1 VVLTLPFNVP
11 GSSYG
16 QLYGQATGLQGAL
29 AKDLAGLWSGLGVPQ
44 SHVVVNWTQSAATAS
59 AATPRR
65 LAGAGSS
72 VTLYVAALFPFSGA
86 DGSSPANVSSTAA
99 AAAARTAL
107 GFLQGNVSR
116 TSAAAVLPS
125 TAAEV
130 NRIAASP
137 TASSGMAIVF
147 SDASMAAASSSS
159 GTGAA
164 PPAAPGGLSGGA
176 IAAIVV
182 VLLAVALAVG
192 GFLLFRKRKTLSRRS
207 IAMRS
212 SRQIGKFT
220 AVAVNP
226 LGPSAPGIALSPV
239 SPGSG
244 DEWQPR
250 RKKSTRSVRV

>member
-1 VVLTLPFNVP
+1 VLTLPFNVP
-11 GSSYG
+11 GSSYS

-29 AKDLAGLWSGLGVPQ
+29 AKDLAGLWGGLGVPQ
-44 SHVVVNWTQSAATAS
+44 SHVVVNWTQSAAS
-59 AATPRR
+59 AATRRR
-65 LAGAGSS
+65 LAGAGAS

-86 DGSSPANVSSTAA
+86 DGSSPANISATAA

-116 TSAAAVLPS
+116 SSASAVLPS

-137 TASSGMAIVF
+137 TAASGMAIMF
-147 SDASMAAASSSS
+147 NDASMAAASSSE
-159 GTGAA
+159 TGAA
-164 PPAAPGGLSGGA
+164 APPAPGGLSGGA

-207 IAMRS
+207 IATRS

-226 LGPSAPGIALSPV
+226 LGPAAPGIALSPV

-250 RKKSTRSVRV
+250 RKKSTRTVRV

>member
-1 VVLTLPFNVP
+1 VVLTLPFAVP
-11 GSSYG
+11 GSTYG

-29 AKDLAGLWSGLGVPQ
+29 AKDLAGVWSGLGVPQ
-44 SHVVVNWTQSAATAS
+44 SHVVVNWTQSAATA
-59 AATPRR
+59 ATLRR

-72 VTLYVAALFPFSGA
+72 TVTLYVAALFPFSGA
-86 DGSSPANVSSTAA
+86 DGSSPANISSTAA

-107 GFLQGNVSR
+107 SFLQGNVSR
-116 TSAAAVLPS
+116 SSVSAVLPS

-130 NRIAASP
+130 NRIAANP
-137 TASSGMAIVF
+137 TAAAGMAIMF
-147 SDASMAAASSSS
+147 NDARMAAAASS

-164 PPAAPGGLSGGA
+164 APAAPGGLSGGA

-192 GFLLFRKRKTLSRRS
+192 GFLLVRKRKTLSRRS

-226 LGPSAPGIALSPV
+226 LGPSAPGITLSPV